1 MRSRSAAYHQSSLP
15 RQVEFHSSGPLTPHC
30 PLPILVLTADARRV
44 PPVSEREAWCEAGE
58 DMRKR
63 SAIAS
68 LLVLAAL
75 VVSTVLPL
83 QPAQVLAADEEEEVL
98 EELTEEIL
106 ECSTYEEIQ
115 QVLERYRQRLQ
126 SQADAAVSDKE
137 MVRLNDQLNWVLEHF
152 GHAML
157 SALVKDLE
165 WFDCS
170 ELLCWSSSPMLRRLR
185 EDIYFKYF
193 GCLHTTEGCD
203 LWTQEDL
210 DDALFYYRHELK
222 KCYEDMLK
230 NCDCDIEGLEDLWGD
245 LMLNDLNP
253 LEYDTRAALAGKI
266 QHMLKECYEK
276 RFKECDCDLDC
287 LLELW
292 SEVSDSV
299 LDGEQS
305 ETEEASAQTD
315 EAPDEVEAPGEPDQE
330 ADIGE
335 TAHALAEKIL
345 KKYQECL
352 EQQVASM
359 TSIGQMIGLLF
370 DGETLQPKTVFW
382 NRYAVS
388 LAMLQR
394 INQIYGLGINWD
406 DPLLKECCD
415 HLQFLR
421 QLLLLIRQYEKE
433 GRLEELPDHPMVRD
447 PYTYCRTMMMQELT
461 KDCDPEKFCQAVACT
476 EVYKLS
482 TREAIAGCL
491 TNPREQAFLEALN
504 ARIEECFGY
513 RIELSSL
520 ADFCTHWGEDAWQKY
535 IRREGVQKQP
545 GEEEQQ
551 QSEAEKAFAKLD
563 KILDEVKPP
572 PEPDE
577 EPETTWEERLERFR
591 KLNEEWRKEVEKEKE
606 EREAAAE
613 AAGTSEEEEDR
624 GVPIPEKKPVD
635 VSIMPAGEWATEEG
649 AAVPIEFSTSIPR
662 IDISAFIALTANTDA
677 TVSLAIPIKPA
688 EASEGAEEQVIVS
701 VKGTEMTI
709 THQGAEAST
718 SVPLVV
724 QENGLYVET
733 EPGASLYPIS
743 LLPGEIESG
752 LELPPAQISLEPG
765 DNGNPV
771 YNACLDEGKKFFA
784 VFVVPFRPQ
793 LTRQVVVAPS
803 SGEVLRV
810 EQPWWSFMV
819 SKSKVPGSL

>member
-1 MRSRSAAYHQSSLP
+1 MS
-15 RQVEFHSSGPLTPHC
+15 
-30 PLPILVLTADARRV
+30 
-44 PPVSEREAWCEAGE
+44 
-58 DMRKR
+58 KR
-63 SAIAS
+63 NAVAS
-68 LLVLAAL
+68 LLVLAVL
-75 VVSTVLPL
+75 LLSTVLPL
-83 QPAQVLAADEEEEVL
+83 QPAHVLAADEEEETL

-106 ECSTYEEIQ
+106 SCSTYEEIE
-115 QVLERYRQRLQ
+115 QVLERYRERLE
-126 SQADAAVSDKE
+126 SQGDEAVSDKE
-137 MVRLNDQLNWVLEHF
+137 MARLNDQLNWVLENF
-152 GHAML
+152 GLAML
-157 SALVKDLE
+157 SGLVTDLE

-170 ELLCWSSSPMLRRLR
+170 ELLCWSSSPMLRKLR
-185 EDIYFKYF
+185 EDTYFKYF
-193 GCLHTTEGCD
+193 GCLHTVEGCG
-203 LWTQEDL
+203 LWTQEEL
-210 DDALFYYRHELK
+210 DDALFYYRHELE
-222 KCYEDMLK
+222 KCYEEMLK

-245 LMLNDLNP
+245 LMLNDWNP

-266 QHMLKECYEK
+266 QDMLKECYEK
-276 RFKECDCDLDC
+276 KFKECDCDLDC

-292 SEVSDSV
+292 SEVSDSP
-299 LDGEQS
+299 LEG
-305 ETEEASAQTD
+305 
-315 EAPDEVEAPGEPDQE
+315 G
-330 ADIGE
+330 
-335 TAHALAEKIL
+335 TAYTLAEEIL
-345 KKYQECL
+345 KKYLECL
-352 EQQVASM
+352 EQQVSSM

-421 QLLLLIRQYEKE
+421 QFLLLIRQYEKE

-476 EVYKLS
+476 EAYKLS
-482 TREAIAGCL
+482 IREAIAGCL
-491 TNPREQAFLEALN
+491 SNPREQAFLEALN

-520 ADFCTHWGEDAWQKY
+520 ADFCTHWGKDAWEEY
-535 IRREGVQKQP
+535 IRREGEEKEMS
-545 GEEEQQ
+545 EEEDR
-551 QSEAEKAFAKLD
+551 SETEDPFAKLD
-563 KILDEVKPP
+563 KILDEANPP

-577 EPETTWEERLERFR
+577 EAETTREERQERFR
-591 KLNEEWRKEVEKEKE
+591 KLNEEWRKEAEKKEKE
-606 EREAAAE
+606 REKAAE
-613 AAGTSEEEEDR
+613 AAGTSEGEEDN

-635 VSIMPAGEWATEEG
+635 VSITPAGEWAAEEG

-662 IDISAFIALTANTDA
+662 IDVSAFIALTANTD
-677 TVSLAIPIKPA
+677 TEVELAIPIKPA
-688 EASEGAEEQVIVS
+688 EAPEGAEEQVIVS

-709 THQGAEAST
+709 THQGAEAKA

-724 QENGLYVET
+724 QENGLYVEM

-743 LLPGEIESG
+743 LLPGEIQSG
-752 LELPPAQISLEPG
+752 LELPPTEIILEPG
-765 DNGNPV
+765 RNANPV

-784 VFVVPFRPQ
+784 LFVIPFRPQ
-793 LTRQVVVAPS
+793 LTRQVLVDPS

-810 EQPWWSFMV
+810 AQPWWSFMV
-819 SKSKVPGSL
+819 SKSRVPGSL